1 MSRVLSPALL
11 SSETVRGV
19 GVPSANKSFP
29 VLRAQE
35 VNTLAG
41 GGRPHAVLH
50 VDADPARAQPGAAT
64 QEGLQ
69 AAAAEADEALL
80 GHEGRPDAGGQGGRG
95 AQDQRG
101 TDICRRCVITC
112 VIFFSPKVA

>member
-41 GGRPHAVLH
+41 GGGPHAVVH
-50 VDADPARAQPGAAT
+50 VADPARAQPGAAT